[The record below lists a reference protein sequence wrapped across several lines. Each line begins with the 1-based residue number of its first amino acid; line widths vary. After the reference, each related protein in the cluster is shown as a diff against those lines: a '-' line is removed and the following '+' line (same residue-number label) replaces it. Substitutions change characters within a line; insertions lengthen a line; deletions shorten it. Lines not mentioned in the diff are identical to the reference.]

1 MTKDSHKNDPKPH
14 AFIMIS
20 CNLGNTDGHLEA
32 LRAMPEVKEAHA
44 VYGIYNEMARVETET
59 MAEFRDLN
67 ARIRRFPNIKSTITM
82 FIE

>member
-1 MTKDSHKNDPKPH
+1 
-14 AFIMIS
+14 
-20 CNLGNTDGHLEA
+20 
-32 LRAMPEVKEAHA
+32 
-44 VYGIYNEMARVETET
+44 MARVETET